1 MLNNKKIVLG
11 VCGGIAVYKAVE
23 LLRLLVKAGADVTVV
38 MTRNAQEFVTPLT
51 FQSLSGNPVH
61 SELFNL
67 YQEKTIGHISLADA
81 ADLFIVAPATAN
93 VIGKVNAGIA
103 DDLLTT
109 AIMATTAPVLF
120 APAMNVNMYQNPVY
134 QRNEAALAQLGYHFV
149 APAEGEL
156 ACGYSGK
163 GKLAAVEDIVAAARA
178 ALSPQD
184 LAGKTVLVSAGP
196 TRENIDPVRY
206 VSNYSSG
213 KMGYAAAAAARRRG
227 ARVVLVSGP
236 VALRAP
242 WDVELVPVVSAAQMY
257 DAVMQALPQADV
269 VIKAAAVADYR
280 PAQAAEQ
287 KIKKNSDQM
296 SLELERNAD
305 ILAAVGQNKGERVVV
320 GFAAESEK
328 LLEHAADKLRRK
340 NLDMIVANDITA
352 SGAGFDVD
360 TNIVNFIYADGR
372 VEKLAQMSKDAVA
385 DNLLERVVRLIGQQ
399 V

>member
-134 QRNEAALAQLGYHFV
+134 QRNEAALRQLGYHFID
-149 APAEGEL
+149 PATGEL

-213 KMGYAAAAAARRRG
+213 KMGYAVAAAARRRG

-236 VALRAP
+236 VALSAP
-242 WDVELVPVVSAAQMY
+242 WGVELVAVASAAQMY

-296 SLELERNAD
+296 SLALERNAD